1 MSFALEK
8 TENKQQT
15 TRERRK
21 NREKA
26 TKCMHS
32 LFIGW
37 FFRFSCASIA
47 RKEKKNRIFRIEGVL
62 YVYSRNNT
70 KQISDVFSFHIIV
83 REKVR

>member
-62 YVYSRNNT
+62 LCLFT
-70 KQISDVFSFHIIV
+70 KQY
-83 REKVR
+83 KTNQ